1 MRIGIEAQRL
11 FRNKK
16 HGMDIVALELIKA
29 LQKLNTQHQFFVFVR
44 PDADDKIIE
53 ETPNFKII
61 RVEGAPYPLWD
72 VLHCTAN
79 TAPLNCPVPLITTL
93 HDIIYLEKLNLVQG
107 TMYQRIGNLYRRWNV
122 PRTVAQ
128 SKIITTVSNFERK
141 RIVDHFKLSPEK
153 VVTVYNAVG
162 SHFTKVT
169 DKDTL
174 AAVTKKYNL
183 PPKYIFFLGNTDP
196 KKNVRGVI
204 TALALL
210 KKQGKLTYPVVI
222 SDLEKTYLLH
232 LLQEIKATDLLD
244 DIILCGYV
252 PNKVIPAIYSNA
264 IMFLYPSLRES
275 FGIPLLEAMA
285 CQVPVL
291 TTNSS
296 PMTEVAGDA
305 ASYAEPHLPASIAEK
320 IVELINSE
328 TLRNDLIQKGL
339 ERVKLF
345 SWEKTAQQMLQ
356 LYEKINQPNTK

>member
-1 MRIGIEAQRL
+1 
-11 FRNKK
+11 
-16 HGMDIVALELIKA
+16 MDIVALELIKA
-29 LQKLNTQHQFFVFVR
+29 LQKLTTQHQFFVFVR

-61 RVEGAPYPLWD
+61 RVEGAPYPVWEQIKLRAAIKKYKLD

-93 HDIIYLEKLNLVQG
+93 HDIIYLEKLNLIQG

-141 RIVDHFKLSPEK
+141 RILDHFKLPAEK

-162 SHFTKVT
+162 NHFTKVT
-169 DKDTL
+169 DEAIL
-174 AAVTKKYNL
+174 AAVAKKYNL

-210 KKQGKLTYPVVI
+210 KQQGQLTYPVVI
-222 SDLEKTYLLH
+222 SDLEKTYLQH
-232 LLQEIKATDLLD
+232 ILQEIKATDLVD

-252 PNKVIPAIYSNA
+252 PNNEIPVMYSNA
-264 IMFLYPSLRES
+264 VMFLYPSLRES

-305 ASYAEPHLPASIAEK
+305 ALYAEPHLPASIAQK

-345 SWEKTAQQMLQ
+345 SWEKTAQQMLH
-356 LYEKINQPNTK
+356 LYEKIK